1 MKWLK
6 QGLIF
11 NADGER
17 DWMQTH
23 AQLPVA
29 DLRADGLLRI
39 YFSSRDGEGCS
50 RIASLDV
57 NPDDPTRIL
66 RLSEEPILPLGRL
79 GTFDDN
85 GMMPSCL
92 VEHEGRKYLYYIGWN
107 PQVTV
112 SYRLAIGLAVS
123 DDEGET
129 WRRLSE
135 GPVSD
140 RSVDEPFFNT
150 APWVLVEDGLWR
162 MWYISCTGWERVNG
176 WPEPSY
182 HVKYAE
188 SDDGIRWRKTGRVC
202 ID

>member
-29 DLRADGLLRI
+29 DLRGDGLLRI

-123 DDEGET
+123 EDGGET
-129 WRRLSE
+129 WHRHSE

-150 APWVLVEDGLWR
+150 APWVVVEDGLWR

-176 WPEPSY
+176 WPE
-182 HVKYAE
+182 
-188 SDDGIRWRKTGRVC
+188 
-202 ID
+202 